1 MKRLFATCMI
11 AATTALVSA
20 SGIAPWRIA
29 PAQAQTEAGWTALFD
44 GKSIEN
50 FTKIGDANWRI
61 EEGAIVADK
70 GSGFLLT
77 KESYKDFQIR
87 VEFWADEDTNSGIFV
102 RCSDPA
108 KITQD
113 TAYEAN
119 IFDKR
124 PEAIYGTGA
133 IVGIAK
139 VDPMPK
145 AAGKWNTFEIT
156 AKGSSLTVVLNGQ
169 KTVDNVQDTKFANGP
184 IALQF
189 APGVVR
195 DKGII
200 KFRKVEIKQL

>member
-44 GKSIEN
+44 GKSIDN

-169 KTVDNVQDTKFANGP
+169 KTVDNVQDTKFVNGP